1 MDSCLVNRL
10 SHYVDLTQRECDFI
24 EKIEMDRQFVKKGD
38 ILHGPGDNIGII
50 HILNEGWA
58 CATGHTMTEKSHKF
72 RVYLPG
78 EVIGIAELGLSQAH
92 HTIAMQTDGVLCPF
106 PRSGLAEMLQDFP
119 RLSALMLAISALDQV
134 ALREHAVT
142 LAAMD
147 AEGRLKHFLLQLRA
161 RLHVANV
168 GLGNR
173 IRVPFSQAELGELV
187 GLTPIYVNR
196 LLRRWVETG
205 ELSIDRPYFRLQNR
219 EKWEKELGFI
229 SPFDNM
235 DTSWFPHT

>member
-1 MDSCLVNRL
+1 
-10 SHYVDLTQRECDFI
+10 
-24 EKIEMDRQFVKKGD
+24 
-38 ILHGPGDNIGII
+38 
-50 HILNEGWA
+50 
-58 CATGHTMTEKSHKF
+58 
-72 RVYLPG
+72 
-78 EVIGIAELGLSQAH
+78 
-92 HTIAMQTDGVLCPF
+92 
-106 PRSGLAEMLQDFP
+106 
-119 RLSALMLAISALDQV
+119 
-134 ALREHAVT
+134 
-142 LAAMD
+142 
-147 AEGRLKHFLLQLRA
+147 LKHFLLQLRA